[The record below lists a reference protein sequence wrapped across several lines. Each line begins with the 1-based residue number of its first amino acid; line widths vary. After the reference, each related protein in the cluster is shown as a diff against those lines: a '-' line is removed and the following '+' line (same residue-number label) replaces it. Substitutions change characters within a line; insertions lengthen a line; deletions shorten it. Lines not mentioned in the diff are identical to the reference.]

1 MTDYTRISC
10 AILVAG
16 IALASAWAGDYILLT
31 KGDSG
36 DETSFYDSARWS
48 DKRAPH
54 PDADYIVTNNFLL
67 RAPPRGSEGS
77 TTNHVF
83 GGRSLTIG
91 TPSSPGQLGVRTRK
105 TNDNKFDEKTTV
117 NDLIL
122 VNGMLR
128 QIVGDNDTRL
138 HGAITVKSPASAPFK
153 IRSSETQTRT
163 IHIDATISGEE
174 GTALQ
179 FEGDRSTSTC
189 RTMLQSANT
198 NYFGTL
204 TIGGGSGNQLILNNP
219 WSAGGDLST
228 YTPKGIVVQDG
239 ATLRFNASSFTYT
252 NRGIYVDSSGGVL
265 QQIGVDTHVRM
276 PLAGE
281 GTLTKT
287 GSAQTTFNGTWT
299 GVTLDVREGT
309 FAVQSDSPT
318 PGEGAAVVISGG
330 TFGLF
335 NGTAP
340 NLSITLNSGLISPW
354 SASTGDL
361 VLSNATVTGGGVR
374 IDYANGRYDTL
385 TLDGDSTF
393 TPSTFRVNVANYQPP
408 SDTNRYPV
416 LVMPTS
422 VGTLTEDM
430 LVFGG
435 AVNDEYGY
443 PACLKVEVETV
454 DDVQTLYLSRTNG
467 VVRLVTNQSG
477 GGTWTTASAWSDNI
491 GLRAGVDFLIDATTC
506 SSSSDYFAAR
516 TPNNDNLETF
526 VGRSLTVCGS
536 TAKSA
541 RVLIKA
547 GGLAGTDIRMGD
559 NGWICGSGS
568 ASNRNNQYVTGTVTV
583 VGTSTSVPATFSTSN
598 NRTFEVRAELNGSGV
613 LGVSA
618 TTENQSGA
626 ICFTRPNPDFT
637 GKFIVKT
644 NYKNDSDKTKSNVR
658 MQITSEECL
667 GATPA
672 TLRADAVDV
681 RDGCYLESVCDVTL
695 DDPTRGLTFA
705 QATAFSVVSGTVL
718 TVKTPLT
725 VKGTLRKKGKG
736 SLVLDSDMTA
746 NGVSFCIDEGLVYV
760 NRADMFWAFYRIRS
774 AVGTVAAFVFSAQ
787 PANEE
792 IGTYGLA
799 RGRDDG
805 TDESPFLDGDTSI
818 VTPYLPVQID
828 FGDTPPSGTYRIPLC
843 SILPTKA
850 ASLRGHINVQT
861 AVKGYRC
868 TIEEDTVTYKDKTL
882 TRFTAV
888 YRPTGACII
897 FR

>member
-1 MTDYTRISC
+1 
-10 AILVAG
+10 
-16 IALASAWAGDYILLT
+16 
-31 KGDSG
+31 
-36 DETSFYDSARWS
+36 
-48 DKRAPH
+48 
-54 PDADYIVTNNFLL
+54 
-67 RAPPRGSEGS
+67 
-77 TTNHVF
+77 
-83 GGRSLTIG
+83 
-91 TPSSPGQLGVRTRK
+91 
-105 TNDNKFDEKTTV
+105 
-117 NDLIL
+117 
-122 VNGMLR
+122 
-128 QIVGDNDTRL
+128 
-138 HGAITVKSPASAPFK
+138 
-153 IRSSETQTRT
+153 
-163 IHIDATISGEE
+163 
-174 GTALQ
+174 
-179 FEGDRSTSTC
+179 
-189 RTMLQSANT
+189 
-198 NYFGTL
+198 
-204 TIGGGSGNQLILNNP
+204 
-219 WSAGGDLST
+219 
-228 YTPKGIVVQDG
+228 VQDG
-239 ATLRFNASSFTYT
+239 ATLRFNAEPFTYT
-252 NRGIYVDSSGGVL
+252 NRGIYVESSGGVL

-299 GVTLDVREGT
+299 GVTVDVHEGT
-309 FAVQSDSPT
+309 FAVQSDAPT

-335 NGTAP
+335 DGTAP
-340 NLSITLNSGLISPW
+340 NLPITLNAGLISPW

-393 TPSTFRVNVANYQPP
+393 TPSTFSVNVVNYQPP
-408 SDTNRYPV
+408 FDTNRYPV
-416 LVMPTS
+416 LVVPTS
-422 VGTLTEDM
+422 VGALTEDM

-435 AVNDEYGY
+435 SVNDEFGY
-443 PACLKVEVETV
+443 PAGLKSEVETV
-454 DDVQTLYLSRTNG
+454 NGMQTLYISRTNA
-467 VVRLVTNQSG
+467 VVRLVTNQASS
-477 GGTWTTASAWSDNI
+477 GTWTTASAWSDGI

-506 SSSSDYFAAR
+506 ASSSDYFAAR

-526 VGRSLTVCGS
+526 VGRSLTICGS
-536 TAKSA
+536 NTKSA
-541 RVLIKA
+541 RVLVKSD
-547 GGLAGTDIRMGD
+547 GLFGADIRMGN

-568 ASNRNNQYVTGTVTV
+568 ASNRDNQYVTGTVTV

-644 NYKNDSDKTKSNVR
+644 NYKNDSDKTKSTVR

-667 GATPA
+667 GAAPA

-718 TVKTPLT
+718 TVKTPLA
-725 VKGTLRKKGKG
+725 VKGTLRKRGKG
-736 SLVLDSDMTA
+736 SLVLDADMTA
-746 NGVSFCIDEGLVYV
+746 SGVSFCIDEGLVYV

-805 TDESPFLDGDTSI
+805 TDESPFLDGDTNV

-828 FGDTPPSGTYRIPLC
+828 FGDTPPSGTCRVPLC

-850 ASLRGHINVQT
+850 DALRGHIDVQT
-861 AVKGYRC
+861 AVKGYKC
-868 TIEEDTVTYKDKTL
+868 TIEEDTVTYKEKTL

-888 YRPTGACII
+888 FRPSGACII